1 MRERLAFLALATA
14 ALAVGGCSIAGTWK
28 TVKVDPEGTGQDSPF
43 RMVTFTDEGEY
54 SATHQSGSEL
64 RTVIGKYTWEY
75 KWDGMKLTVIPG
87 EGERRTYAG
96 HLNLFTKQLI
106 LSRRVNDRK
115 VTTTLEKQADLP

>member
-1 MRERLAFLALATA
+1 MREQPVFLALATA

-28 TVKVDPEGTGQDSPF
+28 TVKVDPEDAGQDNPF
-43 RMVTFTDEGEY
+43 RMVTFTNEGEY
-54 SATHQSGSEL
+54 SGTYQSGNEL

-96 HLNLFTKQLI
+96 YVNLFTKQLI
-106 LSRRVNDRK
+106 LSHQVDDQK
-115 VTTTLEKQADLP
+115 ITTTLEKQADMP